1 MLSIIKFFIE
11 GICTAFL
18 GLFGIVGNLVSIV
31 VLSSTELDMMPSF
44 RHLMKMLGAFD
55 AIFLVFTL
63 GVFCVSA
70 WSDHYNEFIKPW
82 LIPWFLP
89 IIQVHKYLNTFKN
102 FLYGSKMQLLNNW
115 NADYLLIDDLSV
127 HTIRW
132 KEKNWQWKLF
142 PNCKS
147 MSFID

>member
-1 MLSIIKFFIE
+1 MMYFFFFADTMLSIIKFFIE

-63 GVFCVSA
+63 GIFCVSA

-89 IIQVHKYLNTFKN
+89 IIQVNRWLNTSRN
-102 FLYGSKMQLLNNW
+102 LNLTW
-115 NADYLLIDDLSV
+115 WQHAIAVQMYLLVL
-127 HTIRW
+127 
-132 KEKNWQWKLF
+132 
-142 PNCKS
+142 KS
-147 MSFID
+147 SRDFMSIL